1 MLTLGYFTGA
11 QSSLQ
16 VNTDVNNLKDVI
28 QRTQSEDGIHS
39 MCLLCNIQMNTHEFA
54 ISVEN
59 TQVFVYKKVF

>member
-1 MLTLGYFTGA
+1 MLTLGYFTGP

-39 MCLLCNIQMNTHEFA
+39 MCLLCNIQMDTHELA

-59 TQVFVYKKVF
+59 THVFVYKKVF